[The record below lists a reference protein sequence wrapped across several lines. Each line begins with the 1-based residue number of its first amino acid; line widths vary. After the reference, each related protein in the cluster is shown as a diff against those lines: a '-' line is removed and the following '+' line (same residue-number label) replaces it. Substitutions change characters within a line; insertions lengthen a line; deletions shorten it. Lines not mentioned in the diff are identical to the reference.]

1 MVEMGCIP
9 AAFSTIYS
17 GCHDSIQQGAPAA
30 LASLDFLP
38 LKQTGKIKCVG
49 QVQPI
54 SNENGLLRFQV
65 SHIEQ
70 IRMGKECRDRTHRD
84 IVFACREP
92 SAHTGLQVN

>member
-1 MVEMGCIP
+1 MVEMGFIP

-17 GCHDSIQQGAPAA
+17 GCHDSIQQREA

-38 LKQTGKIKCVG
+38 LKQTGKIKRVG

-70 IRMGKECRDRTHRD
+70 IRMEKECRDRTHRD
-84 IVFACREP
+84 IVFA
-92 SAHTGLQVN
+92 